1 MKQIKLFL
9 VNYEFTLGR
18 FGEDQKGFHK
28 SCFEKLLHFYRNE
41 GVIPL
46 TIEINE
52 GELKFTEAVNS
63 GEHLLCKY
71 YFKPNKAV

>member
-18 FGEDQKGFHK
+18 FGEGQKDFHK
-28 SCFEKLLHFYRNE
+28 SCFENLLHFYRNE

-52 GELKFTEAVNS
+52 GELKFTEAVIS

>member
-9 VNYEFTLGR
+9 VNYEFTRGM
-18 FGEDQKGFHK
+18 FGEGQKDFHK
-28 SCFEKLLHFYRNE
+28 NCFENLLHFYRNE

-46 TIEINE
+46 YICVDE
-52 GELKFTEAVNS
+52 GELKFTEAVIS
-63 GEHLLCKY
+63 GEHLICKY

>member
-1 MKQIKLFL
+1 MKPIKLFL
-9 VNYEFTLGR
+9 VNYDYTLGK
-18 FGEDQKGFHK
+18 FGDDQKRFHR
-28 SCFEKLLHFYRNE
+28 SSFEKLLDLYRNE

-46 TIEINE
+46 YICVDE